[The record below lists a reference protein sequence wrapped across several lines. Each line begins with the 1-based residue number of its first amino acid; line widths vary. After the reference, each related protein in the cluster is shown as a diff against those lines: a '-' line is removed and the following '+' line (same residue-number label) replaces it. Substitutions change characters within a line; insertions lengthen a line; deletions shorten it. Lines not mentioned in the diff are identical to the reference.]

1 MDRAPQSEKRREG
14 RTRAL
19 EGLLASQF
27 GGRPTQAGDK
37 AIERLR
43 AMSRVS
49 TEAVPPLPPPQ
60 VSKSK
65 IIAIPYGSWMA
76 LAAAVAIMAGGL
88 AYWGYALWG
97 TPAMAILESAPPGLI
112 ISREGVHLTP
122 QIGMRIEEGDALLAD
137 AQSETDATLRLRRQ
151 DVTVHI
157 RPGASLQLSETSGF
171 PSIQVLRGR
180 LEVDASGLRPGQ
192 YLELGT
198 LQAQARTTGGRF
210 SLAAK
215 LTSTWLEVFE
225 GSVEL
230 RRSSD
235 PDAIRV
241 EAQCYAVAALGL
253 VLTPHPL
260 NERWQTP
267 YSVARPG
274 PRQSDPPK

>member
-1 MDRAPQSEKRREG
+1 MDHAPQSDKRREG

-27 GGRPTQAGDK
+27 GRRPTQAGDK

-43 AMSRVS
+43 AMSRAS
-49 TEAVPPLPPPQ
+49 ARPAPSLSPPQ
-60 VSKSK
+60 DSRPK
-65 IIAIPYGSWMA
+65 IIAIPYWSWMA
-76 LAAAVAIMAGGL
+76 LAAAVALMSGGL
-88 AYWGYALWG
+88 AYWGYTLWG

-137 AQSETDATLRLRRQ
+137 AKSETDATLRFSRQ

-157 RPGASLQLSETSGF
+157 RPGASLQLSEANGF

-198 LQAQARTTGGRF
+198 LQAQARAAGGRF

-230 RRSSD
+230 RRTSD

-253 VLTPHPL
+253 VLTPHSL
-260 NERWQTP
+260 DERWQTP
-267 YSVARPG
+267 YSVARPS
-274 PRQSDPPK
+274 PKPSNPP